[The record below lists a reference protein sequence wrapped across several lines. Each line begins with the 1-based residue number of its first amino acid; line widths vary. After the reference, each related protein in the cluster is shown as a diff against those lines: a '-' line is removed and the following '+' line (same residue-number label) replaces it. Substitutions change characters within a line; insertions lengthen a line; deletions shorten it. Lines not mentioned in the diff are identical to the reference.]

1 MTFYRRRPLYLTSSP
16 TFLRRSV
23 LLLSTTPGTLTH
35 QDYSIKEVLKKNFR
49 LISFAQ
55 GTKGFPLPKE
65 LHFR

>member
-1 MTFYRRRPLYLTSSP
+1 MVG
-16 TFLRRSV
+16 TFLRRYV

-35 QDYSIKEVLKKNFR
+35 QDYRIKEVLKKNFR